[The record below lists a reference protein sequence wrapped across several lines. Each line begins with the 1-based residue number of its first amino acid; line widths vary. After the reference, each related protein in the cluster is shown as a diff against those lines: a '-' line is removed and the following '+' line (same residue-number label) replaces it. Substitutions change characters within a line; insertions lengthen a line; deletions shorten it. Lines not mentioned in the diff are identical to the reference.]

1 MARSKKTLV
10 SISQLLGKTLK
21 KIEIIQT
28 NKTLKDTAFDKV
40 KEYTIYVVWRDAV
53 GEEIARHATP
63 IDFNHGV
70 VTLEADSSVWVN
82 ELKFMKTKLISSLNE
97 KLGVKKVKDIIFR
110 VK

>member
-1 MARSKKTLV
+1 MARNRKSLV
-10 SISQLLGKTLK
+10 SIADILGKTLK

-28 NKTLKDTAFDKV
+28 NKIGKDTAFDKV

-53 GEEIARHATP
+53 GDEIARHATP

-70 VTLEADSSVWVN
+70 VTIEADSSVWVN
-82 ELKFMKTKLISSLNE
+82 ELKFMKAKLISSLNE
-97 KLGVKKVKDIIFR
+97 KLGVKKVKDILFR